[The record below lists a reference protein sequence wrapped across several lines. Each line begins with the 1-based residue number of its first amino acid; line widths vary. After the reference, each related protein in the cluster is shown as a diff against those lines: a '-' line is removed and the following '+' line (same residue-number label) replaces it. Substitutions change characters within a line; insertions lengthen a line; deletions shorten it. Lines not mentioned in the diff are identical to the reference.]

1 MSNLSRKPS
10 SAVSSSP
17 AHVVLVASAAFL
29 LVVAIFIL
37 VSAVASPISRGSGTA
52 PTPSS
57 SPPTNTVP
65 STATSRSSPTPASGT
80 TEFPDLLQLALG
92 GAVLVLIVLI
102 FRIASS
108 RDDE

>member
-10 SAVSSSP
+10 SAVRSSL
-17 AHVVLVASAAFL
+17 ARVVLVASSALL

-52 PTPSS
+52 SA
-57 SPPTNTVP
+57 PPTHTVP
-65 STATSRSSPTPASGT
+65 STATSRSSPTPASGA
-80 TEFPDLLQLALG
+80 TEFPDLLQFALG
-92 GAVLVLIVLI
+92 GALLILIVLI
-102 FRIASS
+102 LRIASA